1 MKKNTTFSF
10 NNRWLYTFCFYL
22 ITIVASAQNLEFIRQ
37 SNRVTSGSARA
48 TASAVDASGNVY
60 VTGHFDGTETFGSI
74 TIISSGSSG
83 YSNAF
88 IAKYDASGT
97 CLWAKRAGGLT
108 NNSCT
113 SNGIAVLGSDVYI
126 TGNISGTV
134 NFNTPNAMGTNE
146 ITSVGGADI
155 FVAKYDDAGTFQW
168 AKRAGGINSDYG
180 SGIVAS
186 DGSIYMTGY
195 IGGTANFNT
204 PSATGSNEIISAGAD
219 DIFIA
224 KYNEAGVFQWAK
236 RAGGVGSDIGYNI
249 AVSGTSIYITG
260 SFSQTTNFNMP
271 SAFGSNEIV
280 SAGESDMFVAK
291 YDASGT
297 FQWAKRAGGTSG
309 DTGFAIAVSGTSVY
323 ATGNISSTA
332 NFNTPSDMGSNTLV
346 SVGSGDIFLAK
357 YDDNGTLQWI
367 KRGGANGVD
376 NGNGIV
382 VTDKFI
388 FISGGFNGTANFN
401 TPSAGGINEATSAGQ
416 DDIFLL
422 KYDLNG
428 NYKSSKRAGGTT
440 GDRAL
445 AISAFGSSVYTTGY
459 ISGTVNFNTPSASG
473 SNELSTG
480 GSFQVFLAKYDT
492 TTVAPAF
499 RTQPVS
505 MTTCENLTKIFNSS
519 ATDANFFQWQIF
531 NGTEFVNLTNT
542 APYSNVNA
550 SFLYVSSPPLSLNGS
565 IYRCVAIGSGGVAY
579 SNPVTLTV
587 NANVITETANI
598 TGGTVIKKA
607 GQTLTATNIISE
619 SANVNY
625 FAGKSILMNAG
636 FQVQAGS
643 VFSTTLR
650 YNCN

>member
-1 MKKNTTFSF
+1 MKKYTTFSF
-10 NNRWLYTFCFYL
+10 NNRWLYTYCFYL
-22 ITIVASAQNLEFIRQ
+22 ISIIASAQNLEFIRQ
-37 SNRVTSGSARA
+37 SNRGTTGSARA

-60 VTGHFDGTETFGSI
+60 ITGHFDGTETFGSF
-74 TIISSGSSG
+74 TLVSTGSSNS
-83 YSNAF
+83 YPNAF

-97 CLWAKRAGGLT
+97 CLWAKRAGGVS
-108 NNSCT
+108 SCRGE
-113 SNGIAVLGSDVYI
+113 GISVLGSSVYI
-126 TGNISGTV
+126 IGSFFGTV
-134 NFNTPNAMGTNE
+134 NFNTPAATGTNE
-146 ITSVGGADI
+146 ITSAGGDDI
-155 FVAKYDDAGTFQW
+155 FVAKYDDEGTFQW
-168 AKRAGGINSDYG
+168 AKRAGATSTDYG
-180 SGIVAS
+180 LAIAASGSSVYI
-186 DGSIYMTGY
+186 TGY
-195 IGGTANFNT
+195 FAGTTNFNT
-204 PSATGSNEIISAGAD
+204 PSATGSNEIISAGAS

-224 KYNEAGVFQWAK
+224 KYNEAGTFQWAK
-236 RAGGVGSDIGYNI
+236 RAGGVGSDLGEGITI
-249 AVSGTSIYITG
+249 SGTSIYLTG
-260 SFSQTTNFNMP
+260 YFSQTTNFNMP

-280 SAGESDMFVAK
+280 SAGEYDMFVAK
-291 YDASGT
+291 YDDSGT
-297 FQWAKRAGGTSG
+297 FQWAKRAGGTGG
-309 DTGFAIAVSGTSVY
+309 DGGFGIAVSGASVY
-323 ATGNISSTA
+323 VTGYISFTA

-346 SVGSGDIFLAK
+346 SVGNGDIFLAK

-388 FISGGFNGTANFN
+388 FISGSFNGTANFN

-428 NYKSSKRAGGTT
+428 NYKSSKRAGGAN
-440 GDRAL
+440 GDRAI

-459 ISGTVNFNTPSASG
+459 INGTVNFNTPSASG

-480 GSFQVFLAKYDT
+480 GGFQVFLAKYDT

-505 MTTCENLTKIFNSS
+505 MTTCENLTKIFNLS
-519 ATDANFFQWQIF
+519 ATDANFLQWQIF
-531 NGTEFVNLTNT
+531 NGTEFVDLTNT
-542 APYSNVNA
+542 APYSYVNA
-550 SFLYVSSPPLSLNGS
+550 SFLYVSSPSLSLNGS
-565 IYRCVAIGSGGVAY
+565 IYRCVATGSGGVAY

-625 FAGKSILMNAG
+625 SAGKYVLMNPG
-636 FQVQAGS
+636 FQVQNGS
-643 VFSTTLR
+643 IYSASVRFS
-650 YNCN
+650 CN